1 MEHFS
6 FIASLAAL
14 AVSCITIWSKVSH
27 PVVDNREQIQQLKD
41 LHRDEI
47 TQLETRIQKLETKV
61 QHDWDSFEKQ
71 ETVNS
76 MLLKSQWAIMSHLL
90 DGNHTAQLT
99 ACRDEAEKLLFKKGG
114 SV

>member
-1 MEHFS
+1 MEHIS

-14 AVSCITIWSKVSH
+14 IVSGITIWGKASR

-41 LHRDEI
+41 QHREETAD
-47 TQLETRIQKLETKV
+47 LEERIHKLETKV
-61 QHDWDSFEKQ
+61 QQDWNSFERQ
-71 ETVNS
+71 ELVNS

-114 SV
+114 SL

>member
-14 AVSCITIWSKVSH
+14 AVSCLTIWGKVTH
-27 PVVDNREQIQQLKD
+27 PVVDNREQIQTLKD
-41 LHRDEI
+41 LHREE
-47 TQLETRIQKLETKV
+47 TQALEARIQKLESKI
-61 QHDWDSFEKQ
+61 QHDWDSFAKQ
-71 ETVNS
+71 EDVNS